1 MPNLLWQTP
10 GSEIRVR
17 VELASGKA
25 CYFARLNATEGKQRT
40 YVAECFLLSCY
51 IAVQPYKAL
60 LSEFHSQRHKVMNAR
75 TAGPAAQQALE

>member
-17 VELASGKA
+17 VELSGKA

-40 YVAECFLLSCY
+40 YVAECFLLPCY